1 MAAILN
7 VEWRVWLPHM
17 ILKVDKQV
25 ISAEVSEQ
33 NICSQNMHNWL
44 KKNFTEPPRIYVEIL
59 MTMYM

>member
-17 ILKVDKQV
+17 ILKVDKQI

-33 NICSQNMHNWL
+33 NIFSQNMHNW
-44 KKNFTEPPRIYVEIL
+44 
-59 MTMYM
+59 